1 MSKSKLKNSAALFL
15 ADQFEG
21 AQRKPENPM
30 ESGNGSSGHVPP
42 PKKDSAALKKESE
55 RIVSPYAMRYDPN
68 RVEIEIVGL
77 WKSETAIDRAT
88 WDADERQSEI
98 PKKME
103 HTHKKRST
111 QKKKKGGI
119 QYNNN
124 KEQGSRD
131 LVLFNLELGRS
142 FRPCF
147 SAPVSMNRNELK

>member
-1 MSKSKLKNSAALFL
+1 MLQLVFLPINLKVH
-15 ADQFEG
+15 
-21 AQRKPENPM
+21 R
-30 ESGNGSSGHVPP
+30 GNLRIQWKVVMVVLGTCRP

-111 QKKKKGGI
+111 QKKRVE
-119 QYNNN
+119 YNIIIIRSKAAEISYYLIWNWAA
-124 KEQGSRD
+124 
-131 LVLFNLELGRS
+131 LFAHVFLHRYQ
-142 FRPCF
+142 
-147 SAPVSMNRNELK
+147 